1 MVNPVFNLQGVK
13 VVLRKFTES
22 DINDNYISWLNNLD
36 VMRFSNQ
43 RFLKHN
49 LESSLQYLSS
59 FDNTNNLFI
68 SIRRLSDDS
77 PIVTMTAYISNNHRT
92 ADVGI
97 LIGDKAVWGLGY
109 GQDAW
114 NTLIKWLFDHNNIR
128 KITAGTLACN
138 HGMIKLIESSGMCYE
153 ATRKEQ
159 EIVNKQAIDILY
171 YAKFHTT

>member
-77 PIVTMTAYISNNHRT
+77 PIGTMTAYISNNHRT

-97 LIGDKAVWGLGY
+97 LILLSWSMVL
-109 GQDAW
+109 
-114 NTLIKWLFDHNNIR
+114 
-128 KITAGTLACN
+128 
-138 HGMIKLIESSGMCYE
+138 
-153 ATRKEQ
+153 
-159 EIVNKQAIDILY
+159 
-171 YAKFHTT
+171 